1 MSSTRRLASL
11 NLVHRVKTHTLET
24 IGAELSELRA
34 QQADITAKQSAL
46 SEQVAFEAAN
56 TTSDSY
62 AFLSGYLQSADRRQQ
77 HLAAQLAELE
87 DRASAIEGQ
96 LLEAFR
102 DVKTN
107 EAVKGQTVQEIKQHA
122 ERSEV
127 QELDDAN
134 RALYLL
140 KKSGKT

>member
-87 DRASAIEGQ
+87 NRANAIEGQ

>member
-24 IGAELSELRA
+24 IGAELSALRA
-34 QQADITAKQSAL
+34 QQAEVAAEQSAL
-46 SEQVAFEAAN
+46 AEQVAYEAAN
-56 TTSDSY
+56 TTSESY
-62 AFLSGYLQSADRRQQ
+62 AFLSGYLKSADRRQQ
-77 HLAAQLAELE
+77 QLTEHFAELE
-87 DRASAIEGQ
+87 EQASSIEAHM
-96 LLEAFR
+96 LEAFR

-107 EAVKGQTVQEIKQHA
+107 EAVKSQTVREIKQQV

-140 KKSGKT
+140 KKAGMA